1 MTRTDGPDARANA
14 TARGASP
21 AIGTW
26 ASLDTSGS
34 QATEHVE
41 EMVAAWR
48 HGEHRPAEYF
58 LARHPELGPEA
69 AIRLI
74 YEEVA
79 LRQEAGLEVDPAE
92 IAGRFPQWGEEL
104 AILLDC
110 QRVIT
115 SGPTCASF
123 PQVGDVLAGFRLLAE
138 LGRGAAGRVFLA
150 AQPSLA
156 DRPVVLKV
164 APRGRGEHLS
174 LARLQHMNIVP
185 LYSEHLLQARNL
197 QILCMPFLGGGTL
210 SQVLE
215 LLKDQPPAQR
225 SGRQII
231 NALDDIQARQPV
243 ERPPDGPFRR
253 FIVRSSYI
261 EAICS
266 IGACLADGLQY
277 AHEHDLVHMDIKPS
291 NVLLAGDCQPML
303 LDFHLAR
310 GPITPDGPAPTWMGG
325 TLEFMSP
332 EQRQALDAVRDGNPA
347 RITVDGRADIYS
359 LGMLLYVALGG
370 PVPASCDEVLP
381 PLHHCNARVSVG
393 LSDIIRRCL
402 NHKPR
407 DRYPE
412 AADLAGDLRRH
423 LAGLSLRGV
432 PNRSWL
438 ERARK
443 WRRRHPRALLRGV
456 MLLILAV
463 SFGAGAAAL
472 SLAYRHRTI
481 DVRAAQALGRAYL
494 DHYQYA
500 EAAQAFR
507 YGLAL
512 VDRLPGA
519 TQQRHSLQT
528 DLERACSEG
537 NRAELHRVAEL
548 IRFRYGVAAPPADD
562 AQAIIRLG
570 HAIWQARGSLV
581 PPPGGQPE
589 SDLARQVRTDLLD
602 LVLVWADVRV
612 HYAATSG
619 QDQARKDALRILDEA
634 EAMLGPSPSLSRERR
649 AHASA
654 LGQAPCGASSE
665 AAFPTRSA
673 WEHYDLGRSHL
684 HSGNVELAA
693 EQFQAGLDIKPQDFW
708 MNFYQGL
715 CAYRLKHHDQAVNA
729 FRVCIALAPETA
741 ECYYNRARAY
751 QALGEHDRSLADYDR
766 ALKLDGRLTDAALN
780 RGIILYERARYA
792 DAIVSLELART
803 TASNP
808 VALGAI
814 HYNLA
819 LVELARGEHQA
830 ALSHI
835 QCALSCGN
843 QGARELAR
851 RARQ

>member
-1 MTRTDGPDARANA
+1 MTCTHGPDARADA
-14 TARGASP
+14 TGRGSSP
-21 AIGTW
+21 GIATW

-48 HGEHRPAEYF
+48 GGEHHPAEFY
-58 LARHPELGPEA
+58 LARHPELGAEA

-74 YEEVA
+74 YEELA

-110 QRVIT
+110 QRLIA
-115 SGPTCASF
+115 SGPACVSF

-156 DRPVVLKV
+156 DRPVVVKV
-164 APRGRGEHLS
+164 APRNRDEHLS

-197 QILCMPFLGGGTL
+197 RLLCMPFLGGGTL

-215 LLKDQPPAQR
+215 LLKDPPPAQR

-231 NALDDIQARQPV
+231 DALDSIQARQPV

-253 FIVRSSYI
+253 FIARSSYI

-266 IGACLADGLQY
+266 IGACLADGLYY
-277 AHEHDLVHMDIKPS
+277 AHERELVHMDIKPS
-291 NVLLAGDCQPML
+291 NVLLAGDGQPML

-310 GPITPDGPAPTWMGG
+310 RPITPDEPAPTWMGG

-332 EQRQALDAVRDGNPA
+332 EQRQALAAVREGQPVMV
-347 RITVDGRADIYS
+347 TVDGRADIYS

-370 PVPASCDEVLP
+370 PVPASCDQVLP
-381 PLHHCNARVSVG
+381 PLHQCNTRVSVG

-402 NHKPR
+402 SHNPR

-412 AADLAGDLRRH
+412 AAGLAADLRRH
-423 LAGLSLRGV
+423 VASLPLRGV
-432 PNRSWL
+432 SNRSWL

-456 MLLILAV
+456 TVLVLAA
-463 SFGAGAAAL
+463 SLGAGAAAL
-472 SLAYRHRTI
+472 GLAYRHRAL
-481 DVRAAQALGRAYL
+481 DVQATQARGLAYL
-494 DHYQYA
+494 DHGQHA
-500 EAAQAFR
+500 EAARAFR
-507 YGLAL
+507 HALAL
-512 VDRLPGA
+512 VEHLPGA
-519 TQQRHSLQT
+519 ARQRQSLHA
-528 DLERACSEG
+528 DLERASSEG
-537 NRAELHRVAEL
+537 NRAELHRLAEL
-548 IRFRYGVAAPPADD
+548 IRFRYGVAAPPADE

-570 HAIWQARGSLV
+570 DVIWQARGSLV
-581 PPPGGQPE
+581 PPTGGRPE

-612 HYAATSG
+612 RYAATPG
-619 QDQARKDALRILDEA
+619 RNQAREDAVRILNEA
-634 EAMLGPSPSLSRERR
+634 EAILGPSTALSRERR
-649 AHASA
+649 AYASTLGKAPGDASA
-654 LGQAPCGASSE
+654 EPVSRVE
-665 AAFPTRSA
+665 SA

-684 HSGNVELAA
+684 RSGNLELAA
-693 EQFQAGLDIKPQDFW
+693 EQFQAGLEVRPQDFW
-708 MNFYQGL
+708 LNFYQGL

-741 ECYYNRARAY
+741 ECYYNRAQAY
-751 QALGEHDRSLADYDR
+751 QALGEHERSLADYDR

-780 RGIILYERARYA
+780 RGIILYEQARYA
-792 DAIVSLELART
+792 DAVVSLELART

-819 LVELARGEHQA
+819 LVKLAQGEHQA

-835 QCALSCGN
+835 QSALACGN
-843 QGARELAR
+843 QDARELASRVR
-851 RARQ
+851 R